1 MIIGHGPLRAE
12 LQALINTLGLSLVAF
27 VVGPFPNPFPILAAS
42 DCFVL
47 SSNYEGQPMVLLEAA
62 LAGMPIVSVEFDSV
76 HDALPDS
83 AIRIVPQSDEGLA
96 EGMRAFLRGDVRP
109 SVLNGV
115 AYNRAAVVEFY
126 AVTAAQ
132 KE

>member
-1 MIIGHGPLRAE
+1 
-12 LQALINTLGLSLVAF
+12 
-27 VVGPFPNPFPILAAS
+27 
-42 DCFVL
+42 
-47 SSNYEGQPMVLLEAA
+47 MVLLEAA

-96 EGMRAFLRGDVRP
+96 EGMREFLRGDVRH
-109 SVLNGV
+109 SFLDGV

-126 AVTAAQ
+126 AVTGAQ
-132 KE
+132 SERDKQSS